1 MEVPRAAEKESVGVA
16 VAVQSRYIMRLD
28 VSRPGVRLH
37 GRQVYLPLLV
47 ILVSHLLLMMTPL
60 HDVVVPGHSASHE
73 TMGAHSVHAATA
85 ECVGP
90 AGSGGST
97 GVDCAILGS
106 APPRSAPG
114 LMLGSAP
121 VGRPEPLPL
130 DGLLPAPPERSTW
143 PPPLPDLHVLF
154 QVFRL

>member
-1 MEVPRAAEKESVGVA
+1 MA
-16 VAVQSRYIMRLD
+16 VAVQFRYIMRLD
-28 VSRPGVRLH
+28 VSRPGLSLH

-47 ILVSHLLLMMTPL
+47 ILVSHVLLMMTAL
-60 HDVVVPGHSASHE
+60 HDVGLIGHRASHE
-73 TMGAHSVHAATA
+73 TMSVHSVHAATA

-90 AGSGGST
+90 AASGGNT
-97 GVDCAILGS
+97 GVDCAIRGS
-106 APPRSAPG
+106 APPRSASS
-114 LMLGSAP
+114 LLLGGAP

-130 DGLLPAPPERSTW
+130 DGRVPAPLERTTW